1 MRMISPLMADNDRG
15 FTLVELLCVAGIIG
29 ILAAVGTV
37 QAFDFIERA
46 RYRRA
51 QLDLEAFHQEVLLHY
66 TRRGSYPDS
75 WQDLGYG
82 SPPEDPWEN
91 EYVYNNHDLVG
102 SGEIRKDGP
111 TIPIN
116 SYYDLFSPGPDGEWS
131 SDLNASSSRDDVIVA
146 NDGQY
151 IGKAADY

>member
-1 MRMISPLMADNDRG
+1 MVENRAG
-15 FTLVELLCVAGIIG
+15 FTLVELLCVVGIIG

-37 QAFDFIERA
+37 QAVSFLERA

-51 QLDLEAFHQEVLLHY
+51 QLDLESFHQEVLRY
-66 TRRGSYPDS
+66 YIRQGQYPGS
-75 WQDLGYG
+75 WQDLDY
-82 SPPEDPWEN
+82 SSAPVDPWDN

-116 SYYDLFSPGPDGEWS
+116 SHYDIFSPGPDGQWS
-131 SDLNASSSRDDVIVA
+131 SDLHASSSRDDVIVA
-146 NDGQY
+146 NDGQF
-151 IGKAADY
+151 IGKATDY